1 MSEHLPAPLTDS
13 EREQLDDLDL
23 DSLDETALRLLRERI
38 RVTYDMLAE
47 CAPEDE
53 ESEEFLLW
61 EEDLEQLDDFL
72 DELAERLS

>member
-1 MSEHLPAPLTDS
+1 MSEHLPAPLTDR

-47 CAPEDE
+47 RAPEDE

>member
-47 CAPEDE
+47 RAPEDE
-53 ESEEFLLW
+53 ESEESLLW